1 MGTHTMYNSPQ
12 RQNTR
17 CNMKIFYH
25 TLPHLSSEQSI
36 SHKLS
41 GVSLETIS
49 FTVELVDDMSFRCTH
64 NCASIVFSAIP
75 HWGRIYF
82 MGSHLIFHPN
92 DVIVKIFKWGFS
104 YMFSYSGVP
113 NKPSIQMYVKSSIF
127 TQNIYVR
134 L

>member
-1 MGTHTMYNSPQ
+1 MSCNTCFLNKIFLKWEPMPYMQFTQ

-75 HWGRIYF
+75 HWSGIFF

-104 YMFSYSGVP
+104 YV
-113 NKPSIQMYVKSSIF
+113 
-127 TQNIYVR
+127 
-134 L
+134 